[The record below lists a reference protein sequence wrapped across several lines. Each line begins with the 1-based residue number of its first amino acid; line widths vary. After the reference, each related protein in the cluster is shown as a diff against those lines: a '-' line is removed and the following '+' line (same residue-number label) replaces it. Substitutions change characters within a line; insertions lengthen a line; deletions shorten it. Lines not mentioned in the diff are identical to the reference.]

1 MAMKPVLRIRP
12 RIGDVIE
19 ITVGSGFGYGQY
31 THKHA
36 AYGALLRVL
45 PQVFETRPDDFSWVA
60 VAAPQFLTFF
70 PLGAACSRG
79 IVQIVDTQPLS
90 PEAQVFP
97 LFRTS
102 AGIGNKKGSWW
113 LWDGSKEWCIGDL
126 QPGMETLPLRGVI
139 NDTLLVERIKEGWRH
154 EMVV

>member
-1 MAMKPVLRIRP
+1 MTPVLRTRP
-12 RIGDVIE
+12 KIGDVIE
-19 ITVGSGFGYGQY
+19 ITVGSGLAYAQY

-45 PQVFETRPDDFSWVA
+45 PQVFTKRPDDFSWVS

-79 IVQIVDTQPLS
+79 IVQIVGAQPLS
-90 PEAQVFP
+90 PEASVFP
-97 LFRTS
+97 LFRSS
-102 AGIGNKKGSWW
+102 AGIGNEKRLWW
-113 LWDGSKEWCIGDL
+113 LWDGSKEWRIGDL

-139 NDTLLVERIKEGWRH
+139 NDTLLVKRITEGWRH